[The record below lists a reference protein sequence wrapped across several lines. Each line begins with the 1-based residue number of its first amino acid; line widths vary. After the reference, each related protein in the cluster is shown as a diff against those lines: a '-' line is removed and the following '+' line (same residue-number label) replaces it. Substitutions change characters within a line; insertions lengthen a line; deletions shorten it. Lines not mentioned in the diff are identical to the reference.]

1 MVWGAVPF
9 VVITLSA
16 GLTQVPKELEEAAR
30 LDGAGAW
37 GVFRFVTLPILK
49 PIIVMLTTLSV
60 IWDMGVFPQ
69 VFVMRNGHPEAEFQ
83 LLDHV
88 LVRQGVRRQRLRNRL
103 CDRPR
108 HGDPAARCGRGLHA
122 PDAQDRRGGVTST
135 AAAPAATRRPRK
147 SRLGWNL
154 LGLLVF
160 VTAGFPV
167 YWMLNT
173 AFKPAK
179 DAIDPDPHFF
189 PMSSRRTT
197 SAARWTS
204 PTSGDPVGRSLIVS
218 LVVVVIGIAVGMLA
232 ALAISRFAFRGRK
245 IVIVGILAVQMIPL
259 VAMIIPVFLLL
270 NDLGQYDRLTGLII
284 TYLTFILPFTV
295 WTLRGFI
302 AAVPKELEEA
312 AMVDGCTRTGAFLRV
327 VFPLLAP
334 GLMATSLFGFIP
346 AWNEY
351 LYALMLI
358 EPAEPDRPC
367 GWATSR
373 PRRHRVRRDDGGRL
387 AVRRPDRGPL
397 PHPPAQGA
405 AGLTAG
411 AVKG

>member
-1 MVWGAVPF
+1 MSAVATP
-9 VVITLSA
+9 
-16 GLTQVPKELEEAAR
+16 
-30 LDGAGAW
+30 
-37 GVFRFVTLPILK
+37 
-49 PIIVMLTTLSV
+49 
-60 IWDMGVFPQ
+60 
-69 VFVMRNGHPEAEFQ
+69 
-83 LLDHV
+83 
-88 LVRQGVRRQRLRNRL
+88 RRT
-103 CDRPR
+103 PS
-108 HGDPAARCGRGLHA
+108 G
-122 PDAQDRRGGVTST
+122 
-135 AAAPAATRRPRK
+135 PRK
-147 SRLGWNL
+147 SKLGWNV

-179 DAIDPDPHFF
+179 DAIDPDPSLLPTGVTLDNF
-189 PMSSRRTT
+189 RR
-197 SAARWTS
+197 ALDIADFW
-204 PTSGDPVGRSLIVS
+204 GPVGRSLIVS
-218 LVVVVIGIAVGMLA
+218 LSVVVIGIAVGMLA

-270 NDLGQYDRLTGLII
+270 NDLDQYDKLSGLII

-302 AAVPKELEEA
+302 VNIPKELEEA
-312 AMVDGCTRTGAFLRV
+312 AMVDGCSRTGAFVRV

-334 GLMATSLFGFIP
+334 GMVATSVYAFIQ

-351 LYALMLI
+351 LYALMLMSQKNQT
-358 EPAEPDRPC
+358 
-367 GWATSR
+367 ATVWLGNFTTKHGTEYA
-373 PRRHRVRRDDGGRL
+373 PMMAGATMM
-387 AVRRPDRGPL
+387 AVPIVVLFLIVQRKM
-397 PHPPAQGA
+397 A

>member
-1 MVWGAVPF
+1 MS
-9 VVITLSA
+9 TLA
-16 GLTQVPKELEEAAR
+16 
-30 LDGAGAW
+30 GAG
-37 GVFRFVTLPILK
+37 R
-49 PIIVMLTTLSV
+49 
-60 IWDMGVFPQ
+60 
-69 VFVMRNGHPEAEFQ
+69 
-83 LLDHV
+83 
-88 LVRQGVRRQRLRNRL
+88 
-103 CDRPR
+103 
-108 HGDPAARCGRGLHA
+108 
-122 PDAQDRRGGVTST
+122 
-135 AAAPAATRRPRK
+135 RK

-160 VTAGFPV
+160 VTAGFPL

-179 DAIDPDPHFF
+179 DAIDADP
-189 PMSSRRTT
+189 SLL
-197 SAARWTS
+197 
-204 PTSGDPVGRSLIVS
+204 PTGITLDNFTRALDIADFWGPVGRSMVVS
-218 LVVVVIGIAVGMLA
+218 LAVVVIGMVVGLLA

-245 IVIVGILAVQMIPL
+245 IVIVGILAVQMVPL

-302 AAVPKELEEA
+302 VNIPKELEEA
-312 AMVDGCTRTGAFLRV
+312 AMVDGCSRTGAFLRV

-334 GLMATSLFGFIP
+334 GMVATSVYGFIQ

-351 LYALMLI
+351 LYALMLLSQKNQT
-358 EPAEPDRPC
+358 
-367 GWATSR
+367 ATVWLGNFTTKHGTEYA
-373 PRRHRVRRDDGGRL
+373 PMMAGATMM
-387 AVRRPDRGPL
+387 AVPIVALFLLVQRKM
-397 PHPPAQGA
+397 A

>member
-1 MVWGAVPF
+1 MS
-9 VVITLSA
+9 T
-16 GLTQVPKELEEAAR
+16 
-30 LDGAGAW
+30 
-37 GVFRFVTLPILK
+37 VT
-49 PIIVMLTTLSV
+49 
-60 IWDMGVFPQ
+60 
-69 VFVMRNGHPEAEFQ
+69 
-83 LLDHV
+83 
-88 LVRQGVRRQRLRNRL
+88 VR
-103 CDRPR
+103 
-108 HGDPAARCGRGLHA
+108 GR
-122 PDAQDRRGGVTST
+122 
-135 AAAPAATRRPRK
+135 

-179 DAIDPDPHFF
+179 DAIDPDPSLLPTGITFSNF
-189 PMSSRRTT
+189 SR
-197 SAARWTS
+197 ALDIADFW
-204 PTSGDPVGRSLIVS
+204 GPVGRSLIVS
-218 LVVVVIGIAVGMLA
+218 LAVVLIGIVVGTLA

-245 IVIVGILAVQMIPL
+245 IVIVGILAVQMVPL

-270 NDLGQYDRLTGLII
+270 NDLDQYDKLSGLII

-302 AAVPKELEEA
+302 VNIPKELEEA
-312 AMVDGCTRTGAFLRV
+312 AMVDGCSPTGAFLRV

-334 GLMATSLFGFIP
+334 GMVATSVYAFIQ

-351 LYALMLI
+351 LYALMLLSQKNQT
-358 EPAEPDRPC
+358 
-367 GWATSR
+367 ATVWLGNFTTKHGTEYAPMMAGSTMM
-373 PRRHRVRRDDGGRL
+373 
-387 AVRRPDRGPL
+387 AVPIVVLFLLVQRKM
-397 PHPPAQGA
+397 A

>member
-1 MVWGAVPF
+1 M
-9 VVITLSA
+9 
-16 GLTQVPKELEEAAR
+16 
-30 LDGAGAW
+30 
-37 GVFRFVTLPILK
+37 
-49 PIIVMLTTLSV
+49 
-60 IWDMGVFPQ
+60 
-69 VFVMRNGHPEAEFQ
+69 
-83 LLDHV
+83 
-88 LVRQGVRRQRLRNRL
+88 
-103 CDRPR
+103 
-108 HGDPAARCGRGLHA
+108 
-122 PDAQDRRGGVTST
+122 ST
-135 AAAPAATRRPRK
+135 AAVSGRRG

-179 DAIDPDPHFF
+179 DAIDPDP
-189 PMSSRRTT
+189 SLL
-197 SAARWTS
+197 
-204 PTSGDPVGRSLIVS
+204 PTSVTFSNFSRALDIADFWGPVGRSLVVS
-218 LVVVVIGIAVGMLA
+218 LTVVVIGIVVGMLA

-245 IVIVGILAVQMIPL
+245 VVIVGILAVQMVPL

-302 AAVPKELEEA
+302 VNIPRELEEA
-312 AMVDGCTRTGAFLRV
+312 AMVDGCSRTTAFLRV

-334 GLMATSLFGFIP
+334 GMVATSVYGFIQ

-351 LYALMLI
+351 LYALLLMSQQNQT
-358 EPAEPDRPC
+358 
-367 GWATSR
+367 ATVWLGNFTTKHGTEYAPMMAGSTMM
-373 PRRHRVRRDDGGRL
+373 
-387 AVRRPDRGPL
+387 AVPIVVLFLLVQRKM
-397 PHPPAQGA
+397 A

>member
-1 MVWGAVPF
+1 M
-9 VVITLSA
+9 
-16 GLTQVPKELEEAAR
+16 
-30 LDGAGAW
+30 
-37 GVFRFVTLPILK
+37 
-49 PIIVMLTTLSV
+49 
-60 IWDMGVFPQ
+60 
-69 VFVMRNGHPEAEFQ
+69 
-83 LLDHV
+83 
-88 LVRQGVRRQRLRNRL
+88 
-103 CDRPR
+103 
-108 HGDPAARCGRGLHA
+108 
-122 PDAQDRRGGVTST
+122 ST
-135 AAAPAATRRPRK
+135 PAPAGPRK

-179 DAIDPDPHFF
+179 DAIDPDP
-189 PMSSRRTT
+189 SLL
-197 SAARWTS
+197 
-204 PTSGDPVGRSLIVS
+204 PTGLTVANFKRALDVADFWGPVGRSLVVS
-218 LVVVVIGIAVGMLA
+218 LTVVVIGVVVGMLA

-245 IVIVGILAVQMIPL
+245 VVIVGVLAVQMVPL

-270 NDLGQYDRLTGLII
+270 NDLNQYDRLSGLII

-302 AAVPKELEEA
+302 VNIPRELEEA
-312 AMVDGCTRTGAFLRV
+312 AMVDGCSRTGAFVRV

-334 GLMATSLFGFIP
+334 GLVATSVYGFIQ

-351 LYALMLI
+351 LYALMLMSQQNQT
-358 EPAEPDRPC
+358 
-367 GWATSR
+367 ATVWLGNFSTKNGTEYA
-373 PRRHRVRRDDGGRL
+373 PMMAGATMM
-387 AVRRPDRGPL
+387 AVPIVVLFLLVQRKM
-397 PHPPAQGA
+397 A

>member
-1 MVWGAVPF
+1 MS
-9 VVITLSA
+9 TLATA
-16 GLTQVPKELEEAAR
+16 GR
-30 LDGAGAW
+30 
-37 GVFRFVTLPILK
+37 
-49 PIIVMLTTLSV
+49 
-60 IWDMGVFPQ
+60 
-69 VFVMRNGHPEAEFQ
+69 
-83 LLDHV
+83 
-88 LVRQGVRRQRLRNRL
+88 
-103 CDRPR
+103 
-108 HGDPAARCGRGLHA
+108 
-122 PDAQDRRGGVTST
+122 RRG
-135 AAAPAATRRPRK
+135 K
-147 SRLGWNL
+147 SKLGWNL

-179 DAIDPDPHFF
+179 DAIDPDPSLF
-189 PMSSRRTT
+189 PHGLTLDNFRR
-197 SAARWTS
+197 ALDIADFW
-204 PTSGDPVGRSLIVS
+204 GPVGRSLIVS
-218 LVVVVIGIAVGMLA
+218 LSVVVIGVVVGMLA

-270 NDLGQYDRLTGLII
+270 NDLNQYDKLTGLII

-302 AAVPKELEEA
+302 VNIPKELEEA
-312 AMVDGCTRTGAFLRV
+312 AMVDGCSRTGAFIRV

-334 GLMATSLFGFIP
+334 GMVATSVYAFIQ

-351 LYALMLI
+351 LYALMLMSQ
-358 EPAEPDRPC
+358 EHQT
-367 GWATSR
+367 ATVWLGNFTTKHGTEYA
-373 PRRHRVRRDDGGRL
+373 PMMAGATMM
-387 AVRRPDRGPL
+387 AVPIVVLFLIVQRKM
-397 PHPPAQGA
+397 A

>member
-1 MVWGAVPF
+1 MSAV
-9 VVITLSA
+9 
-16 GLTQVPKELEEAAR
+16 
-30 LDGAGAW
+30 
-37 GVFRFVTLPILK
+37 
-49 PIIVMLTTLSV
+49 
-60 IWDMGVFPQ
+60 
-69 VFVMRNGHPEAEFQ
+69 AEGS
-83 LLDHV
+83 
-88 LVRQGVRRQRLRNRL
+88 RS
-103 CDRPR
+103 
-108 HGDPAARCGRGLHA
+108 GR
-122 PDAQDRRGGVTST
+122 
-135 AAAPAATRRPRK
+135 RK
-147 SRLGWNL
+147 SGLGWNL

-179 DAIDPDPHFF
+179 DAIDPDPSLLPTGLTLSNF
-189 PMSSRRTT
+189 SR
-197 SAARWTS
+197 ALDIADFW
-204 PTSGDPVGRSLIVS
+204 GPVGRSLVVS
-218 LVVVVIGIAVGMLA
+218 LAVVAIGIVVGMLA

-245 IVIVGILAVQMIPL
+245 IVIVGILAVQMVPL

-302 AAVPKELEEA
+302 VNVPKELEEA
-312 AMVDGCTRTGAFLRV
+312 AMVDGCSRTGAFLRV

-334 GLMATSLFGFIP
+334 GMVATSVYGFIQ

-351 LYALMLI
+351 LYALMLLSQKNQT
-358 EPAEPDRPC
+358 
-367 GWATSR
+367 ATVWLGNFTTKHGTEYA
-373 PRRHRVRRDDGGRL
+373 PMMAGATMM
-387 AVRRPDRGPL
+387 AVPIVALFLLVQRKM
-397 PHPPAQGA
+397 A

>member
-1 MVWGAVPF
+1 MSATAV
-9 VVITLSA
+9 A
-16 GLTQVPKELEEAAR
+16 GR
-30 LDGAGAW
+30 
-37 GVFRFVTLPILK
+37 
-49 PIIVMLTTLSV
+49 
-60 IWDMGVFPQ
+60 
-69 VFVMRNGHPEAEFQ
+69 
-83 LLDHV
+83 
-88 LVRQGVRRQRLRNRL
+88 
-103 CDRPR
+103 
-108 HGDPAARCGRGLHA
+108 
-122 PDAQDRRGGVTST
+122 
-135 AAAPAATRRPRK
+135 RK
-147 SRLGWNL
+147 SKAGWNL

-179 DAIDPDPHFF
+179 DAIDPDPSVLPTGLTLSNF
-189 PMSSRRTT
+189 SR
-197 SAARWTS
+197 ALDIADFW
-204 PTSGDPVGRSLIVS
+204 GPVGRSLVVS
-218 LVVVVIGIAVGMLA
+218 LAVVLIGMAVGMLA

-245 IVIVGILAVQMIPL
+245 IVIVGILAVQMVPL

-302 AAVPKELEEA
+302 VNIPKELEEA
-312 AMVDGCTRTGAFLRV
+312 AMVDGCSRTGAFIRV

-334 GLMATSLFGFIP
+334 GMVATSVYGFIQ

-351 LYALMLI
+351 LYALMLLSQKNQT
-358 EPAEPDRPC
+358 
-367 GWATSR
+367 ATVWLGNFTTKHGTEYAPMMAGSTMM
-373 PRRHRVRRDDGGRL
+373 
-387 AVRRPDRGPL
+387 AVPIVVLFLLVQRKM
-397 PHPPAQGA
+397 A